1 MTVMVTMTVVVL
13 ASMIMVVI
21 WVAIEVVSKV
31 ATVGRWLCTMT
42 TMLRMEEVAEPTTRK
57 STLVSN
63 ALLFLLHYY

>member
-42 TMLRMEEVAEPTTRK
+42 TMLRMEEVA
-57 STLVSN
+57 
-63 ALLFLLHYY
+63 